1 MIFKAHLVSPVVM
14 VNNVTKYTQVNKIFD
29 KLNRRKYAI
38 ETHVLVYQ
46 DDMAMEVHLIFWILD
61 SPYLLFLNFVY
72 T

>member
-1 MIFKAHLVSPVVM
+1 MLNVYWREDDYQDNSANSTHTSQQIFV
-14 VNNVTKYTQVNKIFD
+14 
-29 KLNRRKYAI
+29 KLNRRKYAF